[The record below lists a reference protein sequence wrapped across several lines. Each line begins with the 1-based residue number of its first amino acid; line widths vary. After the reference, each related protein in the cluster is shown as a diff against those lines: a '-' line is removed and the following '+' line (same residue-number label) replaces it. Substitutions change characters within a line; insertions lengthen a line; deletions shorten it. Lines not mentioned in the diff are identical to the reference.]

1 MCDSVLFKPLETD
14 QLRLQ
19 GDQFFGKLVLYG
31 FLIWPFIWDNANQMW
46 HTAQLIHIPKPY
58 LQVAEPLII
67 FAFSLYIIL
76 NSYKYRIDLKGDFVS
91 YVYFIVLIG
100 SISVLMNGSIP
111 RGAFQVIWKT
121 VRPFLVLS
129 IVMNLNLGKEYIYS
143 VWRIIFA
150 GAILNAIVVI
160 YQFLASNYYADLAEG
175 LMVDAHV
182 LSNYMFMVIFF
193 IVCMLYIDFKKH
205 RKLLL
210 TLPFLMFSALVGSHE
225 KAIIVG
231 SGTLTVFSF
240 TSLILKR
247 GAVGKVL
254 GVILS
259 VLLLLGTYESVL
271 NFYPKVIERFEILV
285 RTPRQ
290 IGVIRGWWDL
300 LTMFTQNPR
309 YILWGLGPGR
319 GGSLYAITHEVEGR
333 SQWGDELYREWN
345 IMSRSA
351 WIYGIKMATVRT
363 SVFLGILSEFGL
375 LGLFVL
381 FLAFKKLAI
390 KISRICKTETD
401 VSWIALGWIL
411 SFTFVVIMGF
421 INISAGYNA
430 QSNIFPLMV
439 LGGLLWNRDQK

>member
-1 MCDSVLFKPLETD
+1 MCDDVLFKPLETD

-19 GDQFFGKLVLYG
+19 GDQFFSKLVLYG
-31 FLIWPFIWDNANQMW
+31 LLIWPFIWDNANQMW

-76 NSYKYRIDLKGDFVS
+76 NSYRYRIDLKGDFVP

-100 SISVLMNGSIP
+100 SISALINGSAP

-129 IVMNLNLGKEYIYS
+129 IVMNLNLGMEYIYS

-150 GAILNAIVVI
+150 GAILNTIVVI
-160 YQFLASNYYADLAEG
+160 YQFLVSNYYADLAEG

-182 LSNYMFMVIFF
+182 LSNYMLMVIFF
-193 IVCMLYIDFKKH
+193 IVSMLHIDFKKH

-210 TLPFLMFSALVGSHE
+210 VLPFLTFSALVGLHE
-225 KAIIVG
+225 KAIMVG
-231 SGTLTVFSF
+231 SGTLAVFSF
-240 TSLILKR
+240 TTLISR
-247 GAVGKVL
+247 GVVRKLL

-259 VLLLLGTYESVL
+259 VLLLLGTYGFVM
-271 NFYPKVIERFEILV
+271 NFYPKLIERFEILI

-300 LTMFTQNPR
+300 LSMFTRNPK
-309 YILWGLGPGR
+309 YMLWGLGPGR

-333 SQWGDELYREWN
+333 SQWGDEQYWEWN

-381 FLAFKKLAI
+381 FLAFKKLTI
-390 KISRICKTETD
+390 EISRICKTEAD